1 MIAGPFKHDPVAIA
15 PKLTLPLTFDDGI
28 EGMKVALCVTP
39 GDWPVD
45 DDVAANT
52 REAAAALVDAGAIV
66 EEIEMGASWGHRNI
80 DRLTLVHFGAIFGA
94 WIATELEHRELMTPY
109 AIDMAERSL
118 AAIAETSFYEGLVGE
133 GQLHFELGDIHE
145 RYELLVVPT
154 CASRGLIAGEDYV
167 GHGLE
172 IGGETVEWYLAACM
186 TPPFNICSR
195 SPVLAVPSGFADN
208 GVPTGVQLVA
218 RPYDDLT
225 AFRAGA
231 ALEKMKP
238 WADRRPMVETNA

>member
-1 MIAGPFKHDPVAIA
+1 
-15 PKLTLPLTFDDGI
+15 
-28 EGMKVALCVTP
+28 
-39 GDWPVD
+39 
-45 DDVAANT
+45 
-52 REAAAALVDAGAIV
+52 
-66 EEIEMGASWGHRNI
+66 
-80 DRLTLVHFGAIFGA
+80 
-94 WIATELEHRELMTPY
+94 
-109 AIDMAERSL
+109 
-118 AAIAETSFYEGLVGE
+118 
-133 GQLHFELGDIHE
+133 
-145 RYELLVVPT
+145 
-154 CASRGLIAGEDYV
+154 
-167 GHGLE
+167 
-172 IGGETVEWYLAACM
+172 M